1 MAPEE
6 LLNRLT
12 GLFPRFRTYW
22 DGEDNCFR
30 DSDGSF
36 TLYGVFSEFTDFFRE
51 QYSSLPPDEIAR
63 LGAFVSDCMSS
74 KDWDLDNAAATC
86 FVENIA
92 GEECDRDLRGHLFGP
107 ALDYWRAWGGR
118 EIE

>member
-1 MAPEE
+1 
-6 LLNRLT
+6 
-12 GLFPRFRTYW
+12 
-22 DGEDNCFR
+22 
-30 DSDGSF
+30 
-36 TLYGVFSEFTDFFRE
+36 
-51 QYSSLPPDEIAR
+51 
-63 LGAFVSDCMSS
+63 MSS

-118 EIE
+118 KSE